1 MREAPSIALIT
12 ALQDMGALIRAY
24 DPVGMEQAK
33 EFLADVV
40 YCRDSY
46 DCVEEADAVVIITE
60 WSRSGHLVLNESEI

>member
-1 MREAPSIALIT
+1 LV
-12 ALQDMGALIRAY
+12 RAY

-33 EFLADVV
+33 EILADVV